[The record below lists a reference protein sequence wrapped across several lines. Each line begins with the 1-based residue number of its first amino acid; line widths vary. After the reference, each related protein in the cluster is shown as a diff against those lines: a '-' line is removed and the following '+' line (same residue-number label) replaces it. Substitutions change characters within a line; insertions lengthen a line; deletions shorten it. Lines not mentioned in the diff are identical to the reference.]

1 MTDEE
6 KYELARINVIGTI
19 LSLSDEQNKNLIA
32 EIRKELGMKIKYE
45 QGPGQ

>member
-19 LSLSDEQNKNLIA
+19 LSLSEEQEKNLIA
-32 EIRKELGMKIKYE
+32 EIRKELGIKIK
-45 QGPGQ
+45 